1 MESAHELKV
10 VSIRLVD
17 DPPLF
22 SKKGIKT
29 SRDVI
34 EVMGAELR
42 KYDRE
47 LFCVLN
53 LRTKGQVIN
62 MNIVSMGTLNLSLIH
77 PREVFKSA
85 VLSNAFSILLLH
97 NHPSGI
103 CCPSDSD
110 MKVTKRL
117 IECGDLMGIPVSDHV
132 IVGGEDYYSFRENN
146 LLFSTAESM
155 EIVAEQGKQYQA
167 DRTSRR

>member
-1 MESAHELKV
+1 MENAHELKV

-22 SKKGIKT
+22 SKKEIKT
-29 SRDVI
+29 FRDVV
-34 EVMGAELR
+34 EVMGEELR

-53 LRTKGQVIN
+53 LSTKGQVIN
-62 MNIVSMGTLNLSLIH
+62 MNIVSMGTLNLCLVH

-85 VLSNAFSILLLH
+85 VLSNAFSVLLLH

-103 CCPSDSD
+103 CRPSDSD
-110 MKVTKRL
+110 IKITKRL
-117 IECGDLMGIPVSDHV
+117 IECGNLMGIPVSDHV
-132 IVGGEDYYSFRENN
+132 IVGGEDYYSFREDN
-146 LLFSTAESM
+146 LLFSPAESM
-155 EIVAEQGKQYQA
+155 ETVAEQGRQYQA
-167 DRTSRR
+167 DRTSWR